1 MRSTTI
7 RRAILEILER
17 AQPYALPEQQ
27 LIVELNGS
35 IRPPAGKA
43 EFDEE
48 ILFLQVRGYIATVP
62 DSLDESLIKW
72 AVTEAGRTTLRQ

>member
-27 LIVELNGS
+27 LIVELNGF

-43 EFDEE
+43 EIDEE
-48 ILFLQVRGYIATVP
+48 ILFLQVRGYITTVP
-62 DSLDESLIKW
+62 DSLDENLVKW

>member
-7 RRAILEILER
+7 RRALLEILER

-48 ILFLQVRGYIATVP
+48 ILFLQVRGYITTVP
-62 DSLDESLIKW
+62 DSLDENLVKW